1 MRAAV
6 PEPEDGGAPREELHQ
21 GVPRHGHRHGDDE
34 ARGGGGTPAEQRPG
48 EEDLHVQPHVERPV
62 RGRGGGEVDRPTLRH
77 MAGALCAVQSDASSN
92 ELIN

>member
-1 MRAAV
+1 M
-6 PEPEDGGAPREELHQ
+6 
-21 GVPRHGHRHGDDE
+21 VPRTLCCLDPARGCDQLRTGAVRLPLHGDDE

-62 RGRGGGEVDRPTLRH
+62 RGRGGGEVDRPT
-77 MAGALCAVQSDASSN
+77 ADTLCAVQSDASSK

>member
-6 PEPEDGGAPREELHQ
+6 PEPEDGGAPGEELHQ
-21 GVPRHGHRHGDDE
+21 GVPRHGYRDGDDE

-62 RGRGGGEVDRPTLRH
+62 RGRGGGEVDRPT
-77 MAGALCAVQSDASSN
+77 ADTLCAVQSDLPSH